1 MLIQLCI
8 RDFAIVEQLE
18 LELASGLTAV
28 TGETGAGKSI
38 LVDAIGLLLGDRADS
53 GVIRHG
59 AGRADLSAV
68 FDLGQLP
75 AASAWLNERDL
86 AGEGDCHLRR
96 VIAGGGRSR
105 NYINGVP
112 QPAQA
117 LRELGE
123 LLVDIHGQHEH
134 QSLLRREAQ
143 RQLLDDY
150 AGNQTWV
157 AELAEHYR
165 SWSQLRQDLRALR
178 QASGER
184 DARLDILRYHLRE
197 LVALDLAEGEV
208 AELEREQR
216 RLANASQLLETGQR
230 LLNWLTEGDSDA
242 MADRLG
248 QSLRELDTLSRLD
261 PRLAPVSEL
270 LNAALI
276 QVQEAGGELRG
287 YVSDLDLDPDH
298 LARIEQ
304 RLAAALQLAR
314 KHRTAPEELPAL
326 RTRFETEL
334 DRLEHS
340 ETRLDELQQA
350 VTAARAVYQEQADRL
365 SERRTAAARE
375 LGERVSGALAELG
388 MPGGRFHITLERQDQ
403 PAPGGLET
411 VEFQVSANPGQ
422 PLRPLAK
429 VASGGELSRISLAIQ
444 VITARAARIPTLI
457 FDEVDSGIGG
467 GVAEVV
473 GRQLRALGGNRQ
485 VLCVTHLPQV
495 AAQAHQHFKVDK
507 QTDGAST
514 HTQVLPLDASARV
527 TEIARMLGGLE
538 LTAST
543 LAHAREMV
551 EKTDSSTTNE
561 RTISTGTGGSPRTPK
576 PRHP

>member
-1 MLIQLCI
+1 MLTQLRI
-8 RDFAIVEQLE
+8 RDFAIVEALE
-18 LELASGLTAV
+18 LELAEGMTAV

-53 GVIRHG
+53 GTVRQG
-59 AGRADLSAV
+59 AERTDISAV
-68 FDLGQLP
+68 FELDPLP
-75 AASAWLNERDL
+75 AARAWLAERDL
-86 AGEGDCHLRR
+86 GNDGECHLRR
-96 VIAGGGRSR
+96 VVASNGRSR

-134 QSLLRREAQ
+134 QSLLRRDAQ

-150 AGNQTWV
+150 AGNQSLAT
-157 AELAEHYR
+157 ELDNRYR
-165 SWSQLRQDLRALR
+165 TLSRLRQQWRDLR
-178 QASGER
+178 QASSER

-197 LVALDLAEGEV
+197 LAALNLTEGEI
-208 AELEREQR
+208 AQLESEQR

-230 LLNWLTEGDSDA
+230 VLVWLTEGDETA
-242 MADRLG
+242 IADRLD
-248 QSLRELDTLSRLD
+248 QALRELDALNRLD
-261 PRLAPVSEL
+261 GRLGPTGEL

-276 QVQEAGGELRG
+276 QIREASGELRS
-287 YVSDLDLDPDH
+287 YVQDLDLDPEH
-298 LARIEQ
+298 LARVEQ
-304 RLAAALQLAR
+304 RLTAAHQLAR
-314 KHRTAPEELPAL
+314 KHRVAAEELPAL
-326 RTRFETEL
+326 RVRFETEL
-334 DRLEHS
+334 DALEHS
-340 ETRLDELQQA
+340 ETRLEDLRQA
-350 VTAARAVYQEQADRL
+350 VQDALAAYRADAERL
-365 SERRTAAARE
+365 SARRTAAARE
-375 LGERVSGALAELG
+375 LGERVSVALAGLG
-388 MPGGRFHITLERQDQ
+388 MPGGRFAIALERLDK

-429 VASGGELSRISLAIQ
+429 IASGGELSRISLAIQ
-444 VITARAARIPTLI
+444 VIAAHAARIPTLI

-473 GRQLRALGGNRQ
+473 GRQLRTLGQNRQ

-495 AAQAHQHFKVDK
+495 AAQAHRQLKVEK
-507 QTDGAST
+507 RTDGEST
-514 HTQVLPLDASARV
+514 HTRVLPLDADGRV

-538 LTAST
+538 LTENT

-551 EKTDSSTTNE
+551 EKASVSATARQSNQ
-561 RTISTGTGGSPRTPK
+561 P
-576 PRHP
+576 

>member
-1 MLIQLCI
+1 MLTQLRI
-8 RDFAIVEQLE
+8 RDFAIVEALD
-18 LELASGLTAV
+18 LELAAGMTAV

-53 GVIRHG
+53 GTIRHG
-59 AGRADLSAV
+59 AERTDISAV
-68 FDLGQLP
+68 FDLDALP
-75 AASAWLNERDL
+75 AARAWLVERDL
-86 AGEGDCHLRR
+86 NGERECHLRR
-96 VIAGGGRSR
+96 VIASNGRSR

-123 LLVDIHGQHEH
+123 WLVDIHGQHEH

-150 AGNQTWV
+150 AGNAALV
-157 AELAEHYR
+157 AELADHYR
-165 SWSQLRQDLRALR
+165 TWSRLRQELRDLR
-178 QASGER
+178 QASSER
-184 DARLDILRYHLRE
+184 DARLDILRYHLKE
-197 LVALDLAEGEV
+197 LAALNLVEGEIT
-208 AELEREQR
+208 ELESEQR
-216 RLANASQLLETGQR
+216 RLANASQLLDTGQQ
-230 LLNWLTEGDSDA
+230 LLNELSESDEDTV
-242 MADRLG
+242 ADRLTH
-248 QSLRELDTLSRLD
+248 SLRELDTLSRLD
-261 PRLAPVSEL
+261 ARLLPVSEL

-276 QVQEAGGELRG
+276 QVQEASSELRG
-287 YVSDLDLDPDH
+287 YVQALDLDPTH
-298 LARIEQ
+298 LAQIEQ
-304 RLAAALQLAR
+304 RLTAAHQLAR
-314 KHRTAPEELPAL
+314 KHRLDAAELPAL
-326 RTRFETEL
+326 QARFEAEL
-334 DRLEHS
+334 DTLEHS

-350 VTAARAVYQEQADRL
+350 VKAARAAYQQGADQL

-375 LGERVSGALAELG
+375 LGERVSQALIGLG
-388 MPGGRFHITLERQDQ
+388 MPGGRFAITLERLEK
-403 PAPGGLET
+403 PTPGGLET

-473 GRQLRALGGNRQ
+473 GRQLRTLGGNRQ

-495 AAQAHQHFKVDK
+495 AAQAHQQLKVEK
-507 QTDGAST
+507 QTDGEST
-514 HTQVLPLDASARV
+514 YTQVASLETEERV

-538 LTAST
+538 LTANT

-551 EKTDSSTTNE
+551 EKAALSTIDGE
-561 RTISTGTGGSPRTPK
+561 L
-576 PRHP
+576 

>member
-1 MLIQLCI
+1 MLTQLRI
-8 RDFAIVEQLE
+8 RDFAIVEALE
-18 LELASGLTAV
+18 LELAAGMTAV

-53 GVIRHG
+53 GTIRHG
-59 AGRADLSAV
+59 AERTDISAV
-68 FDLGQLP
+68 FDLDALP
-75 AASAWLNERDL
+75 AARAWLAERDL
-86 AGEGDCHLRR
+86 HGERECHLRR
-96 VIAGGGRSR
+96 VIASNGRSR

-123 LLVDIHGQHEH
+123 WLVDIHGQHEH

-150 AGNQTWV
+150 AGNSPLV
-157 AELAEHYR
+157 VELADHYR
-165 SWSQLRQDLRALR
+165 SWNRLRQELRDLR
-178 QASGER
+178 QASSER

-197 LVALDLAEGEV
+197 LAALNLAEGEI
-208 AELEREQR
+208 AELEAEQR
-216 RLANASQLLETGQR
+216 CLANASQLLDTGQR
-230 LLNWLTEGDSDA
+230 LLTTLSEGDEDTV
-242 MADRLG
+242 ADRLTH
-248 QSLRELDTLSRLD
+248 SLRELDTLGRLD
-261 PRLAPVSEL
+261 ARLLPVSEL

-276 QVQEAGGELRG
+276 QVQEASGELRS
-287 YVSDLDLDPDH
+287 YVQALDLDPEH
-298 LARIEQ
+298 LAQIEQ
-304 RLAAALQLAR
+304 RLTAAHQLAR
-314 KHRTAPEELPAL
+314 KHRLDAAELPAL
-326 RTRFETEL
+326 QARFEAEL
-334 DRLEHS
+334 DTLEHS

-350 VTAARAVYQEQADRL
+350 VKAARAAYQHGADQL
-365 SERRTAAARE
+365 SERRTTAARE
-375 LGERVSGALAELG
+375 LGERVSQALVGLG
-388 MPGGRFHITLERQDQ
+388 MPGGRFAIALERLEK
-403 PAPGGLET
+403 PTPGGLET

-422 PLRPLAK
+422 PLRALAK

-473 GRQLRALGGNRQ
+473 GRQLRTLGGNRQ

-495 AAQAHQHFKVDK
+495 AAQAHQQLKVEK
-507 QTDGAST
+507 QTDGERT
-514 HTQVLPLDASARV
+514 HTQVAALATEERV

-538 LTAST
+538 LTANT

-551 EKTDSSTTNE
+551 EKAALSTIDGE
-561 RTISTGTGGSPRTPK
+561 L
-576 PRHP
+576 

>member
-1 MLIQLCI
+1 
-8 RDFAIVEQLE
+8 
-18 LELASGLTAV
+18 
-28 TGETGAGKSI
+28 
-38 LVDAIGLLLGDRADS
+38 
-53 GVIRHG
+53 
-59 AGRADLSAV
+59 
-68 FDLGQLP
+68 
-75 AASAWLNERDL
+75 
-86 AGEGDCHLRR
+86 
-96 VIAGGGRSR
+96 
-105 NYINGVP
+105 
-112 QPAQA
+112 
-117 LRELGE
+117 
-123 LLVDIHGQHEH
+123 
-134 QSLLRREAQ
+134 
-143 RQLLDDY
+143 
-150 AGNQTWV
+150 
-157 AELAEHYR
+157 
-165 SWSQLRQDLRALR
+165 
-178 QASGER
+178 
-184 DARLDILRYHLRE
+184 
-197 LVALDLAEGEV
+197 
-208 AELEREQR
+208 
-216 RLANASQLLETGQR
+216 
-230 LLNWLTEGDSDA
+230 LTEGDGDA

-248 QSLRELDTLSRLD
+248 QSLRELDALNRLD

-287 YVSDLDLDPDH
+287 YVSDLDLDPEH

-326 RTRFETEL
+326 RARFETEL

-350 VTAARAVYQEQADRL
+350 VKAARAVYQEQADRL

-375 LGERVSGALAELG
+375 LSERVSGALAELG
-388 MPGGRFHITLERQDQ
+388 MPGGRFHIALERQDQ

-551 EKTDSSTTNE
+551 ENGTSS
-561 RTISTGTGGSPRTPK
+561 R
-576 PRHP
+576 

>member
-1 MLIQLCI
+1 MLTQLRI
-8 RDFAIVEQLE
+8 RDFAIVEDLE
-18 LELASGLTAV
+18 LELAPGMTAV

-53 GVIRHG
+53 STIRHG
-59 AGRADLSAV
+59 AERTDISAA
-68 FDLGQLP
+68 FDLDSLP
-75 AASAWLNERDL
+75 AARAWLADRDL
-86 AGEGDCHLRR
+86 DREQDCQLRR
-96 VIAGGGRSR
+96 VVASNGRSR

-134 QSLLRREAQ
+134 QSLARRDAQ

-150 AGNQTWV
+150 AGNQALI
-157 AELAEHYR
+157 AELEQDYR
-165 SWSQLRQDLRALR
+165 AWSQLRQELRDLR
-178 QASGER
+178 QASSER

-197 LVALDLAEGEV
+197 LAALNLADGEI
-208 AELEREQR
+208 ARLEFEQR
-216 RLANASQLLETGQR
+216 RLAHSSQLLDTGQR
-230 LLNWLTEGDSDA
+230 LLVWLTEGDEDA
-242 MADRLG
+242 VADRLN
-248 QSLRELDTLSRLD
+248 QSLRELDGLIRLD
-261 PRLAPVSEL
+261 ARLAPMSEL

-276 QVQEAGGELRG
+276 QVQEASSELRD
-287 YVSDLDLDPDH
+287 YVQDLDLDPEH
-298 LARIEQ
+298 LAQVEQ
-304 RLAAALQLAR
+304 RLAAAHQLAR
-314 KHRTAPEELPAL
+314 KHRVAAEELPAL
-326 RTRFETEL
+326 RARFEAEL
-334 DRLEHS
+334 DQLEHS
-340 ETRLDELQQA
+340 ETRLEALQQA
-350 VTAARAVYQEQADRL
+350 VHDALAAYRRHADEL
-365 SERRTAAARE
+365 TERRTVAARE
-375 LGERVSGALAELG
+375 LGERVSKALAGLG
-388 MPGGRFHITLERQDQ
+388 MPGGRFSILLERLDK
-403 PAPGGLET
+403 PAPTGLET

-444 VITARAARIPTLI
+444 VITAHAARIPTLI

-495 AAQAHQHFKVDK
+495 AAQAHQQLKVEK
-507 QTDGAST
+507 QTDGATT
-514 HTQVLPLDASARV
+514 HTQVASLNAEERV

-538 LTAST
+538 LTANT

-551 EKTDSSTTNE
+551 ENATLAEDEPS
-561 RTISTGTGGSPRTPK
+561 
-576 PRHP
+576 

>member
-1 MLIQLCI
+1 MLTQLRI
-8 RDFAIVEQLE
+8 RDFAIVEALD
-18 LELASGLTAV
+18 LELAAGMTAV

-53 GVIRHG
+53 GTIRHG
-59 AGRADLSAV
+59 AERTDISAV
-68 FDLGQLP
+68 FDLDALP
-75 AASAWLNERDL
+75 AARAWLAERDL
-86 AGEGDCHLRR
+86 SGERECHLRR
-96 VIAGGGRSR
+96 VIAGNGRSR

-123 LLVDIHGQHEH
+123 WLVDIHGQHEH

-150 AGNQTWV
+150 AGNTALV
-157 AELAEHYR
+157 AKLADDYR
-165 SWSQLRQDLRALR
+165 GWNRLRQELRDLR
-178 QASGER
+178 QASSER
-184 DARLDILRYHLRE
+184 DARLDILRHHLRE
-197 LVALDLAEGEV
+197 LTALNLAEGEIT
-208 AELEREQR
+208 ELESEQR
-216 RLANASQLLETGQR
+216 RLANASQLLDTGQR
-230 LLNWLTEGDSDA
+230 LLNELSEGDEDTV
-242 MADRLG
+242 ADRLSH
-248 QSLRELDTLSRLD
+248 SLHELDTLSRLD
-261 PRLAPVSEL
+261 ARLNPVSEL

-276 QVQEAGGELRG
+276 QVQEASSELRS
-287 YVSDLDLDPDH
+287 YVQALDLDPAH
-298 LARIEQ
+298 LAQIEQ
-304 RLAAALQLAR
+304 RLTAAHQLAR
-314 KHRTAPEELPAL
+314 KHRTDAGELPAL
-326 RTRFETEL
+326 RAHFEAEL
-334 DRLEHS
+334 DTLEHS

-350 VTAARAVYQEQADRL
+350 VKAARAAYQQCADQL

-375 LGERVSGALAELG
+375 LGERVSQTLAGLG
-388 MPGGRFHITLERQDQ
+388 MPGGRFTITLERLEK
-403 PAPGGLET
+403 PTPGGLET

-422 PLRPLAK
+422 PLRALAK

-473 GRQLRALGGNRQ
+473 GRQLRTLGGNRQ

-495 AAQAHQHFKVDK
+495 AAQAHQQLKVEK
-507 QTDGAST
+507 QTDGEST
-514 HTQVLPLDASARV
+514 HTQVEPLETEERV

-538 LTAST
+538 LTANT

-551 EKTDSSTTNE
+551 EKAALSTIDGE
-561 RTISTGTGGSPRTPK
+561 L
-576 PRHP
+576 

>member
-1 MLIQLCI
+1 MLTQLRI
-8 RDFAIVEQLE
+8 RDFAIVEALD
-18 LELASGLTAV
+18 LELATGMTAV

-53 GVIRHG
+53 GTIRHG
-59 AGRADLSAV
+59 AERTDISAV
-68 FDLGQLP
+68 FDLDALP
-75 AASAWLNERDL
+75 AARAWLAERDL
-86 AGEGDCHLRR
+86 HGERECHLRR
-96 VIAGGGRSR
+96 VIASNGRSR
-105 NYINGVP
+105 NYINGIP

-123 LLVDIHGQHEH
+123 WLVDIHGQHEH

-150 AGNQTWV
+150 AGNSALV
-157 AELAEHYR
+157 AELADHYR
-165 SWSQLRQDLRALR
+165 NWNRLRQELRDLR
-178 QASGER
+178 QASSER

-197 LVALDLAEGEV
+197 LAALNLAEGEIT
-208 AELEREQR
+208 ELEAEQR
-216 RLANASQLLETGQR
+216 YLANASQLLDTGQR
-230 LLNWLTEGDSDA
+230 LLSQLSEGDEDTV
-242 MADRLG
+242 ADRLTH
-248 QSLRELDTLSRLD
+248 SLRELDTLGRLD
-261 PRLAPVSEL
+261 ARLTPVSEL

-276 QVQEAGGELRG
+276 QVQEASGELRS
-287 YVSDLDLDPDH
+287 YVQALDLDPEH
-298 LARIEQ
+298 LAQIEQ
-304 RLAAALQLAR
+304 RLTAAHQLAR
-314 KHRTAPEELPAL
+314 KHRLDAAELPAL
-326 RTRFETEL
+326 QARFEAEL
-334 DRLEHS
+334 DTLEHS

-350 VTAARAVYQEQADRL
+350 VKTARAAYQHGADQL

-375 LGERVSGALAELG
+375 LGERVSQALVGLG
-388 MPGGRFHITLERQDQ
+388 MPGGRFAITLERLEK
-403 PAPGGLET
+403 PTPGGLET

-422 PLRPLAK
+422 PLRALAK

-473 GRQLRALGGNRQ
+473 GRQLRTLGGNRQ

-495 AAQAHQHFKVDK
+495 AAQAHQQLKVEK
-507 QTDGAST
+507 QTDGERT
-514 HTQVLPLDASARV
+514 HTQVAALETEERV

-538 LTAST
+538 LTANT

-551 EKTDSSTTNE
+551 EKAALSTIDGE
-561 RTISTGTGGSPRTPK
+561 D
-576 PRHP
+576 